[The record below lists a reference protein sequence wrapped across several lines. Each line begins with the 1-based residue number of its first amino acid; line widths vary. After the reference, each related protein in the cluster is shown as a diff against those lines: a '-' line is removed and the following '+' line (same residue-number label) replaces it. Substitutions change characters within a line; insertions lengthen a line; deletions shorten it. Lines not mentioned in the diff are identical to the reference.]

1 MTTITINRTNVFD
14 PTLGGVNTFGFFH
27 CILIRTITSNGLLT
41 ENVTLFDIPLL
52 AFVIQ
57 IIFMVSITHVLVA
70 ILKPLGQPKIIGEIL
85 GGFLLGPSGMAG
97 IQLVP
102 EVPNLGSVL
111 FQGRYFIM
119 VDSFAN
125 LGIIYFFFLVGLG
138 TDAIA
143 IKRAGKAACLIASVN
158 LVVPF
163 ITAIAMSSYYFADKE
178 LTYSYHMLL
187 AVISSMSSAP
197 ITSHILANTKL
208 LHTEVGRFATSISTI
223 SDAFSWAF
231 FAFFCSISNKK
242 IYHPQ
247 PIGSLPSSPIWAIFL
262 VIIMAAIFMTFCLLV
277 VRPAISWLA
286 RQTMDDESPSTTHQS
301 IVLGGVL
308 IASLVSDA
316 IGIHPVFGAFIYGL
330 AVPDCPLSSTVI
342 DNIGSFVHTWMLPIF
357 FCAIGLKSNIY
368 TLIQAS
374 VDISNEIYKIA
385 AVYIISSVMKLVA
398 TAIVGLVYMMSVPEG
413 LCLGFLSNSKGLVEM
428 LVLYIAMDRAL
439 ITTEVLTMM
448 VLITLAMT
456 LMVSPVVTMLQM
468 PWKQRQVVYKRRNL
482 QKSRPDTELRM
493 LACIHTVHNVPSII
507 GLLAAS
513 NPTKR
518 SPIFVYALHLKELT
532 GHATNMLIVHN
543 INPKGGQSQRRI
555 RGQAQSETIISAFES
570 YEQHAGGVSVQPIT
584 AMSPYTSMNE
594 DICAIAG
601 DNHISVIIL
610 PFHKEQSLHGG
621 LEVTNPSIRSLNER
635 VLAYAPCTVGILI
648 DRGLGGA
655 AKFAMG
661 GHHVARHVAVVFL
674 GGVDDREALVYAWR
688 MASHPGISLTV
699 LRLIPGEM
707 TNSRV
712 ISKSEKHETSQHE
725 VRIINVEADKEQ
737 QLDDDFVNEFRLNNV
752 SDETVVYMEKVINN
766 SEETMEA
773 IRSIDSIH
781 DLFIVGKGNRR
792 TTLLTDGLDAV
803 SESQQLGPIGD
814 LLASSELGRVVSVLV
829 LHYNVEGSS
838 SVQLFSPATTAP
850 VIESPKHKN
859 TSYLNQVHQP
869 STQSWDSNGNWDV
882 RL

>member
-1 MTTITINRTNVFD
+1 M
-14 PTLGGVNTFGFFH
+14 
-27 CILIRTITSNGLLT
+27 
-41 ENVTLFDIPLL
+41 
-52 AFVIQ
+52 
-57 IIFMVSITHVLVA
+57 
-70 ILKPLGQPKIIGEIL
+70 
-85 GGFLLGPSGMAG
+85 LGPSGIAG

-102 EVPNLGSVL
+102 EVSNLGSVL
-111 FQGRYFIM
+111 FQGRYFVMI
-119 VDSFAN
+119 DSFAN

-143 IKRAGKAACLIASVN
+143 IKRAGRTACLIASVN
-158 LVVPF
+158 FVVPF

-178 LTYSYHMLL
+178 FTYSHHILP
-187 AVISSMSSAP
+187 AFISSMSSAP
-197 ITSHILANTKL
+197 ILSRILANTKL
-208 LHTEVGRFATSISTI
+208 LHTEVGQFATSTSTF
-223 SDAFSWAF
+223 SNAYSWAF
-231 FAFFCSISNKK
+231 FAFFCSITNKK

-247 PIGSLPSSPIWAIFL
+247 PIGSLPSSPTWAILL
-262 VIIMAAIFMTFCLLV
+262 VIVMAAIFTTFCLLV

-286 RQTMDDESPSTTHQS
+286 RQTMDGEAPSTTHQS

-330 AVPDCPLSSTVI
+330 AIPDSPLSSTVI
-342 DNIGSFVHTWMLPIF
+342 DNVDSFVHTWMLPIF

-374 VDISNEIYKIA
+374 LDITSEIYKIA
-385 AVYIISSVMKLVA
+385 AIYIISSVMKFVA
-398 TAIVGLVYMMSVPEG
+398 TAIVGLVYMMSMPEG
-413 LCLGFLSNSKGLVEM
+413 LCLGFLANTKGFFEM

-448 VLITLAMT
+448 VFITVAIT
-456 LMVSPVVTMLQM
+456 IIVSPMVSMLQM
-468 PWKQRQVVYKRRNL
+468 PWKQRQFVYKRRNL
-482 QKSRPDTELRM
+482 QKSKPDTELRM
-493 LACIHTVHNVPSII
+493 LACIHAVRNVPSII

-518 SPIFVYALHLKELT
+518 SPIFVYALHLMELT
-532 GHATNMLIVHN
+532 GRATNMLIVHN
-543 INPKGGQSQRRI
+543 MNPKGGQNQRRT

-601 DNHISVIIL
+601 DKHVSLIIL
-610 PFHKEQSLHGG
+610 PFHKEQSLGGG

-648 DRGLGGA
+648 DRGLGGT
-655 AKFAMG
+655 AKFAMA
-661 GHHVARHVAVVFL
+661 GHHVARHVAVIFL
-674 GGVDDREALVYAWR
+674 GGVDDREALAYAWR

-725 VRIINVEADKEQ
+725 VRIINVEAEREQ
-737 QLDDDFVNEFRLNNV
+737 QLDDDFVNEFRLNNA

-773 IRSIDSIH
+773 VRSIDSIH
-781 DLFIVGKGNRR
+781 DLFIVGKGNRKM
-792 TTLLTDGLDAV
+792 TILTDVLDEISV
-803 SESQQLGPIGD
+803 SQELGPIGD
-814 LLASSELGRVVSVLV
+814 FLASSELGRVVSVLV

-838 SVQLFSPATTAP
+838 SFQIFSSAVVAP
-850 VIESPKHKN
+850 VIKSPKHKS
-859 TSYLNQVHQP
+859 TSSLNQVHQP
-869 STQSWDSNGNWDV
+869 STHSWDSNVDWDARV
-882 RL
+882 